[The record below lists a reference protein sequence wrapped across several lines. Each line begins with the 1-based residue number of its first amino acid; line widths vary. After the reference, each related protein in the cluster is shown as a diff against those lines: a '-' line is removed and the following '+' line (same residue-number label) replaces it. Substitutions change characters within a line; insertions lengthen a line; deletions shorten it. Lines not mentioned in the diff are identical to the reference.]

1 MSTNRVNNYKASW
14 VSASEIDLATTTIG
28 YNLRKQIATQYCP
41 KEMYGLGHPKHGTG
55 IGAEWAHRGE
65 QFKRQSNIDNDGVSD
80 TVGFIALDKNGNVT
94 TPFELNGEVM
104 RPDKNGVVRIT
115 DKTKVDQAKYLKKYH
130 NDRIDSLMAYA
141 LVSDDLSSYI
151 FGVPLDDWQ
160 TQATHNGCP
169 EGCYMSDKMKEL
181 DCRVDTIESMPPSIA
196 QTQAI
201 SKLRKMVGWYQKN
214 VNLQGLTNNED
225 FKSNIKDGHNN
236 ISGIKPAGL
245 FKEQAA
251 QFKEKALAHVE
262 AKEEQAAEQTQEEK

>member
-1 MSTNRVNNYKASW
+1 
-14 VSASEIDLATTTIG
+14 
-28 YNLRKQIATQYCP
+28 
-41 KEMYGLGHPKHGTG
+41 MYGLGYANHGESF
-55 IGAEWAHRGE
+55 AAPWAHRGE
-65 QFKRQSNIDNDGVSD
+65 QFKRAANVTNDGVSD
-80 TVGFIALDKNGNVT
+80 TVGFMALDKNGIIT
-94 TPFELNGEVM
+94 TPFPMNGEVM
-104 RPDKNGVVRIT
+104 RPDAKGIVRIT
-115 DKTKVDQAKYLKKYH
+115 DKTKADQAKYLKKFH

-151 FGVPLDDWQ
+151 FGVPLKDWQ
-160 TQATHNGCP
+160 TQAGPNGCP

-236 ISGIKPAGL
+236 PSNIEEVGIFAKETKA
-245 FKEQAA
+245 FKENVKARVEPQAEQAVQQAA
-251 QFKEKALAHVE
+251 GQ
-262 AKEEQAAEQTQEEK
+262 QPQQQG